1 MDNPIIMPRI
11 KTFTL
16 KDNHITI
23 LEAIR
28 GNVQLLI
35 KDVDGK
41 FIPKIVLHDYRG
53 ESLFITLPK
62 EWIGEEILMRYD
74 WFVPQEKITGG
85 SNNE

>member
-11 KTFTL
+11 KEFKL

-28 GNVQLLI
+28 GNVRLFI
-35 KDVDGK
+35 KDVDRK
-41 FIPKIVLHDYRG
+41 YIPKIILHDYKG
-53 ESLFITLPK
+53 ESLFMTLPK
-62 EWIGEEILMRYD
+62 EWIGEEVLIRYD